1 MDYAPSSRQAMTDL
15 SKVKSGDT
23 LFVVFG
29 LTTWQVRNG
38 DSNKTQL
45 ATVVKAGRKYIY
57 LEGLRAPVEKNGKSW
72 HGDYT
77 GCAHSNG
84 NGFHAYTCKA
94 DYELEK
100 CEREA
105 RSLFMKTLS
114 CDWGISNRLPIDKIN
129 RINAILS
136 E

>member
-1 MDYAPSSRQAMTDL
+1 MADL
-15 SKVKSGDT
+15 SKVKAGDE
-23 LFVVFG
+23 LFIVFG
-29 LTTWQVRNG
+29 LSSWQARNG
-38 DSNKTQL
+38 DSAKTEL
-45 ATVVKAGRKYIY
+45 ASVVKVGRKYIY
-57 LEGLRAPVEKNGKSW
+57 LHGFRDPVEKNGKSW

-77 GCAHSNG
+77 SCAHSNG
-84 NGFHAYTCKA
+84 HAYHAYLDRA

-100 CEREA
+100 REQEA
-105 RSLFMKTLS
+105 RTLFRATLS

>member
-1 MDYAPSSRQAMTDL
+1 MTDL

-29 LTTWQVRNG
+29 LTNWQARNG
-38 DSNKTQL
+38 DSNRTEL

-57 LEGLRAPVEKNGKSW
+57 LEGLRAPVEKSGKSW

-77 GCAHSNG
+77 GSAHSNG
-84 NGFHAYTCKA
+84 HGYHAYLDKA

-100 CEREA
+100 REREA
-105 RSLFMKTLS
+105 RTLFMKTLS
-114 CDWGISNRLPIDKIN
+114 CDWGISNRLPIDQIN

>member
-1 MDYAPSSRQAMTDL
+1 MADL
-15 SKVKSGDT
+15 SKVKAGDE
-23 LFVVFG
+23 LFIVFG
-29 LTTWQVRNG
+29 LTSWQARNG
-38 DSNKTQL
+38 DSARTQL
-45 ATVVKAGRKYIY
+45 AAVVKAGRKYIY
-57 LEGLRAPVEKNGKSW
+57 LDGLRAPVEKNGKSW

-77 GCAHSNG
+77 GAAHSNG
-84 NGFHAYTCKA
+84 NGFRAYLDKA

-100 CEREA
+100 CGREA
-105 RSLFMKTLS
+105 RTLFRETLN

>member
-1 MDYAPSSRQAMTDL
+1 MADL
-15 SKVKSGDT
+15 SKVKAGDE
-23 LFVVFG
+23 LFIVFD
-29 LTTWQVRNG
+29 LSPWQARNG
-38 DSNKTQL
+38 DSAKTEL
-45 ATVVKAGRKYIY
+45 VSVVKAGRKYIY
-57 LEGLRAPVEKNGKSW
+57 LDGFREPVEKNGKSW

-77 GCAHSNG
+77 ENAHRNG
-84 NGFHAYTCKA
+84 HGYRAYLDKA

-100 CEREA
+100 REQET
-105 RSLFMKTLS
+105 RTLFRATLS

>member
-1 MDYAPSSRQAMTDL
+1 MADL
-15 SKVKSGDT
+15 SKVRAGDK
-23 LFVVFG
+23 LFIVFG
-29 LTTWQVRNG
+29 LTSWQARNG
-38 DSNKTQL
+38 ESARTEL
-45 ATVVKAGRKYIY
+45 ASVVKAGRKYIY
-57 LEGLRAPVEKNGKSW
+57 LDGFHHPVEKNGRSW

-77 GCAHSNG
+77 GSAHSNG
-84 NGFHAYTCKA
+84 HGYHAYLDKA

-100 CEREA
+100 RGREA
-105 RSLFMKTLS
+105 RTLFRETLN

>member
-1 MDYAPSSRQAMTDL
+1 MADL
-15 SKVKSGDT
+15 SKVKVGDE
-23 LFVVFG
+23 LFIVFG
-29 LTTWQVRNG
+29 LSSWQARNG
-38 DSNKTQL
+38 DSARTQL
-45 ATVVKAGRKYIY
+45 ASVVKAGRKYIY
-57 LEGLRAPVEKNGKSW
+57 LDGLRAPVEKNGRSW

-77 GCAHSNG
+77 GATHSNG
-84 NGFHAYTCKA
+84 HGYHAYLDKA

-100 CEREA
+100 REQEA
-105 RSLFMKTLS
+105 RTLFRATLS

>member
-1 MDYAPSSRQAMTDL
+1 MTDL
-15 SKVKSGDT
+15 SKVKAGDE
-23 LFVVFG
+23 LFIVFG
-29 LTTWQVRNG
+29 LSSWQARNG
-38 DSNKTQL
+38 DSARTEL
-45 ATVVKAGRKYIY
+45 ASVVKVGRKYIY
-57 LEGLRAPVEKNGKSW
+57 LDGFRDPVEKNGKSW

-77 GCAHSNG
+77 DSAHSNG
-84 NGFHAYTCKA
+84 HGYHAYLDKA

-100 CEREA
+100 REREA
-105 RSLFMKTLS
+105 RTLFRATLS

>member
-1 MDYAPSSRQAMTDL
+1 MTDL
-15 SKVKSGDT
+15 SKVKAGDE
-23 LFVVFG
+23 LFIVFG
-29 LTTWQVRNG
+29 LSPWQVRNG
-38 DSNKTQL
+38 DSVRTEL
-45 ATVVKAGRKYIY
+45 ASVVKAGRKYIY
-57 LEGLRAPVEKNGKSW
+57 LDGLRAPVGKNGKSW

-77 GCAHSNG
+77 PATHNNG
-84 NGFHAYTCKA
+84 NGYYAYLDKA

-100 CEREA
+100 REQEA
-105 RSLFMKTLS
+105 RTLFRTTLS